1 MLDSAVRKKRE
12 IGKEEEWGNKNCIRY
27 KILQSALRYE
37 ELILSYAGTHGQVG
51 ESLQR
56 LGDDN
61 RTNSPFHYAAIHPLW
76 RQTPRDKRMY
86 CCHWQCHY
94 GTVNK
99 RCSGGSGWTGWGK
112 KVTKTIWNERMR
124 DPTGEIRLLLVI
136 FFFFFFFIYLFFARC
151 KAKDGHMLRTKPRHC
166 QRNQLLCTPAA
177 ATQSPLEVIH
187 RKRLRRQN
195 GGRITGY

>member
-12 IGKEEEWGNKNCIRY
+12 IGKEEGWGNKNCIRY

-61 RTNSPFHYAAIHPLW
+61 RTNSPFHYAAIHPLC

-124 DPTGEIRLLLVI
+124 DPTREIRLLLVV
-136 FFFFFFFIYLFFARC
+136 FFFFFIYLFSRA
-151 KAKDGHMLRTKPRHC
+151 L
-166 QRNQLLCTPAA
+166 
-177 ATQSPLEVIH
+177 QS
-187 RKRLRRQN
+187 Q
-195 GGRITGY
+195 GRAYA